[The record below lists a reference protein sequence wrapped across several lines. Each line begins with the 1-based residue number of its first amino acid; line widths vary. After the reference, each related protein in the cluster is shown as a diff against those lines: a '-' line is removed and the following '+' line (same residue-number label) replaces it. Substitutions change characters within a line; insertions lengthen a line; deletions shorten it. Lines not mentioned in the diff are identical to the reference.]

1 MSQFVFPGV
10 IPATTELTQPMANL
24 IWTAE
29 YVQSEARAWVAQSGG
44 RASRRAEWSGTS
56 RNKVT
61 ELLQGFCN

>member
-1 MSQFVFPGV
+1 MFPGV
-10 IPATTELTQPMANL
+10 IPARTALTQPMADL

-44 RASRRAEWSGTS
+44 QPSRRGEWSSTS

-61 ELLQGFCN
+61 ELHQGFRNLSS